1 MKRAE
6 KEKLRKILMKNT
18 RLFQMIIKDNFE
30 DVRGP
35 LAEVLGINRD
45 EVGFIYD
52 MFDPVLFS
60 ALRFQTIK
68 TMLGD
73 NL

>member
-1 MKRAE
+1 
-6 KEKLRKILMKNT
+6 
-18 RLFQMIIKDNFE
+18 MII
-30 DVRGP
+30 RGMP
-35 LAEVLGINRD
+35 QVAEVEI
-45 EVGFIYD
+45 IYD

-60 ALRFQTIK
+60 VSRLQTIK